1 MWPDRRRNQKKHHSL
16 PIIKKKKKK
25 AICVLAPGQTWHSV
39 LVNRSL
45 A

>member
-25 AICVLAPGQTWHSV
+25 AICVLAPGP
-39 LVNRSL
+39 NL
-45 A
+45 AFCFG

>member
-25 AICVLAPGQTWHSV
+25 GDCVLAPGP
-39 LVNRSL
+39 NL
-45 A
+45 AFCFG

>member
-25 AICVLAPGQTWHSV
+25 GDLCPSPWAKLGILFWLTDH
-39 LVNRSL
+39 
-45 A
+45 